1 MGRYARLLLD
11 INQVDHFLT
20 TVLEFEPEEDEKDIA
35 FKIVNSEKALI
46 DYDHP
51 GVHTLMYDNYRDR
64 NYKTEAARWALREQ
78 IINELIT
85 TTRLDN
91 DDDICLGRGGALPQ
105 TGVKAEKKA
114 FIVIGL
120 PASGKSG
127 ISNMIS
133 DKYHAII
140 IDSDYA
146 KRKLPEFR
154 KLPWGASLVHLESV
168 DITFGFK
175 DNPKKVLGLQTLSI
189 RNGYNIVLPRI
200 GNKSD
205 NIIRTAEKL
214 NSLGYEVHLTLIAL
228 PKREAT
234 IRAIK
239 RYNKSGRY
247 VPLGMIFDDFGNDPS
262 LTYYLLKCERS
273 DLFKSFGAIS
283 TDVEPGEPYI
293 TVNLEGD
300 NPAAMLKF
308 KKINLN

>member
-46 DYDHP
+46 DYDNP
-51 GVHTLMYDNYRDR
+51 GVQTLMYDNYRDR
-64 NYKTEAARWALREQ
+64 NYKTEADRWALREQ
-78 IINELIT
+78 IVNELIT
-85 TTRLDN
+85 TTRLD
-91 DDDICLGRGGALPQ
+91 DDDQICLGKGGALPT
-105 TGVKAEKKA
+105 TGVRAEKKA

-127 ISNMIS
+127 ISSMIA
-133 DKYHAII
+133 DRYHAVI

-146 KRKLPEFR
+146 KRKLPEFH
-154 KLPWGASLVHLESV
+154 KLPWGATLVHPESMQ
-168 DITFGFK
+168 ITFGFGQ
-175 DNPKKVLGLQTLSI
+175 NPKKILPLQTLSMA
-189 RNGYNIVLPRI
+189 NGYNIVIPTI
-200 GNKSD
+200 GNKSEKL
-205 NIIRTAEKL
+205 IRTAEELKT
-214 NSLGYEVHLTLIAL
+214 LGYEVHLTLVAL
-228 PKREAT
+228 PRREAT
-234 IRAIK
+234 IRAIR

-247 VPLGMIFDDFGNDPS
+247 VPIGMIFDDLGNDPS

-283 TDVEPGEPYI
+283 TDVTLGHPYI

-300 NPAAMLKF
+300 NPAAMFKF
-308 KKINLN
+308 EKINLN